1 MEERLKSLGIDIGS
15 SSIKIVEMQ
24 STSKGFQVTQFFE
37 HPLNVAPGVDQE
49 LEIIEFLRSFTSSYD
64 PNQTKFILG
73 LRQDRV
79 AIRNKFFPFND
90 RIKIFKSL
98 PFELEEDLP
107 FSSDNAIFDA
117 KIIRTVGGGAEV
129 LACASP
135 KVHVQNCLQRGQDS
149 GADPDLISSEGTAF
163 ANIFEKWNEAP
174 PAILPPPISL
184 DTLDDSDN
192 RPVRHV
198 QLILNIGHMRTLV
211 CAFDGSSMIGVRS
224 ILWGGKN
231 IADSISAKYEIPFL
245 EALKELQTKA
255 FILTNKQGATFDQ
268 VTFSDTIAKSIRE
281 MARDLQLSILEL
293 KSEFNAEI
301 DSISLTGGVSLVQN
315 IGPFLTQIL
324 EIPVNRISVLD
335 HVPNILFERSDLNGA
350 KAGIALGL
358 AIEGFKKPRNPPI
371 NFLRGEFA
379 KQNHQLKML
388 WEKWGHTAKVVAAAL
403 VVLFVYASLRES
415 FSLSLAD
422 RTQEALKSQAKS
434 VAGLKGK
441 AASENGIRKYIREN
455 KKHAAD
461 LKTLASVANMNS
473 ALDVVKKIND
483 ASPGKSALT
492 MDVHQLQIEDAQV
505 IMQGYV
511 NSPKELSL
519 LQQSLTNITPDGQ
532 VRAQRSTLPDLTNK
546 TAFSFSFNV
555 DRGIQKMTR

>member
-1 MEERLKSLGIDIGS
+1 MKSLGIDIGS

-37 HPLNVAPGVDQE
+37 HALNVAPGADQE
-49 LEIIEFLRSFTSSYD
+49 LEIIEFLRNFTGSYD
-64 PNQTKFILG
+64 PNQTKFILA

-90 RIKIFKSL
+90 RIKISKSL

-129 LACASP
+129 LACAAP
-135 KVHVQNCLQRGQDS
+135 KTHVQSCLQRGQDS

-174 PAILPPPISL
+174 QATLPPPISMGEEE
-184 DTLDDSDN
+184 S

-198 QLILNIGHMRTLV
+198 QLILDIGHTRTLV
-211 CAFDGSSMIGVRS
+211 SAFEGNSLIGVRS

-231 IADSISAKYEIPFL
+231 IAEAITAKYEIPFL

-255 FILTNKQGATFDQ
+255 FILTSKQGATFDQ
-268 VTFSDTIAKSIRE
+268 VTFSDTIAKSVRE
-281 MARDLQLSILEL
+281 LARDLQLSILEL

-315 IGPFLTQIL
+315 LGPFLTQIL
-324 EIPVNRISVLD
+324 EIPANRVSVLD
-335 HVPNILFERSDLNGA
+335 HFPNILFERSPQSGA

-371 NFLRGEFA
+371 NFLKGEFA
-379 KQNHQLKML
+379 KENHQLKLL
-388 WEKWGHTAKVVAAAL
+388 WEKWGHTAKIAAAAL
-403 VVLFVYASLRES
+403 VVLFIYSSLRES
-415 FSLSLAD
+415 FSADLAD
-422 RTQEALKSQAKS
+422 RTQEVLKSQAKT

-455 KKHAAD
+455 KKRAAE

-483 ASPGKSALT
+483 ATPGKSSITL
-492 MDVHQLQIEDAQV
+492 DVQLLQIEDAQV
-505 IMQGYV
+505 TMQGYV
-511 NSPKELSL
+511 NSPKEMSL

-532 VRAQRSTLPDLTNK
+532 VRTQTSTLKSLPNRTSF
-546 TAFSFSFNV
+546 AFSFNV
-555 DRGIQKMTR
+555 DRGIQKVTR